1 MAEQLQKLNTE
12 FTQLQTEL
20 AGIVTARE
28 RLESQQQENQAVKKE
43 FDTLDDD
50 ANIYKLVGPVLLKQE
65 TSEAVH
71 AVEARLG
78 FIEKE
83 IERVEKQIK
92 ELEEKCEKKKVEL
105 LQCQTQLQQ
114 QQQQQQQA
122 ASASA

>member
-28 RLESQQQENQAVKKE
+28 RLESQLQENQAVKKE
-43 FDTLDDD
+43 FDTLDDE

-65 TSEAVH
+65 TPEAMH

-83 IERVEKQIK
+83 MYVGAALARERVEKQIK
-92 ELEEKCEKKKVEL
+92 ELEEKCEQKKVE
-105 LQCQTQLQQ
+105 